1 MLILASASQSRKK
14 LLENCKIEFL
24 QISSDFDESLIR
36 EKDIA
41 NLALELS
48 FQKANCLFKNIQKVS
63 LPEKVNFN
71 FVEILGCDS
80 IFEFKGEAFGKPL
93 DKEEAFNRWKKM
105 SGEFG
110 FLHTG
115 HTLLIG
121 SFDLTSKKITINK
134 TIKKTVSSKVYFS
147 KLEDPE
153 INNYVNT
160 LEPLYCAGGFA
171 LEGIGGKYIEKIEG
185 CFSNVMGLS
194 LPWLRKNLSNEENFT
209 QKNPIVR

>member
-14 LLENCKIEFL
+14 LLENCQIEFL
-24 QISSDFDESLIR
+24 QISSNFDESLI
-36 EKDIA
+36 KDENTP

-48 FQKANCLFKNIQKVS
+48 FQKAHSLSENIQKTL
-63 LPEKVNFN
+63 LPEEFN
-71 FVEILGCDS
+71 YGSLEILGCDS
-80 IFEFKGEAFGKPL
+80 IFEFKGEAFGKPSN
-93 DKEEAFNRWKKM
+93 KEEAFIRWKNM

-115 HTLLIG
+115 HTLIIG
-121 SFDLTSKKITINK
+121 SFDATYNMFKITE
-134 TIKKTVSSKVYFS
+134 TIKETVSSRVYFS
-147 KLEDPE
+147 KLEDWE
-153 INNYVNT
+153 IKSYVDT

-194 LPWLRKNLSNEENFT
+194 LPWLRKNLYKEVN
-209 QKNPIVR
+209 